1 MYFRALPGL
10 LRDLQTALI
19 KGKDGGREGV
29 VSVADFV
36 DCVRDS
42 EAPLSTTEAVV
53 VAELLSRGREGG
65 KEGRG
70 GEDKRGAGEGHFF
83 FFKGPTLRK
92 RARRRAGCD

>member
-36 DCVRDS
+36 ECVRDS

-53 VAELLSRGREGG
+53 VAELLSRGRDGGREGGREGG
-65 KEGRG
+65 KVVEIVHLDRI
-70 GEDKRGAGEGHFF
+70 KRGDVIQ
-83 FFKGPTLRK
+83 
-92 RARRRAGCD
+92 ARR